1 MVIDRI
7 KSNKNEKSAG
17 SVIITDGQ
25 ANLGKE
31 IGIQE
36 LSNNKPIHI
45 VGVGD
50 TSPSPDVAIKSIDAP
65 PVIIKGENAELVV
78 LLLIMGILI
87 KNLTLLY
94 IHKINLWDQKLFL
107 HLEIIVLI
115 KFVL

>member
-1 MVIDRI
+1 MVLDHI
-7 KSNKNEKSAG
+7 KVIRMKSLG

-36 LSNNKPIHI
+36 LSNKKPIHI

-50 TSPSPDVAIKSIDAP
+50 TSPSLDVAIKSIDAP

-78 LLLIMGILI
+78 YITYNGNPN
-87 KNLTLLY
+87 KNLT
-94 IHKINLWDQKLFL
+94 
-107 HLEIIVLI
+107 
-115 KFVL
+115 